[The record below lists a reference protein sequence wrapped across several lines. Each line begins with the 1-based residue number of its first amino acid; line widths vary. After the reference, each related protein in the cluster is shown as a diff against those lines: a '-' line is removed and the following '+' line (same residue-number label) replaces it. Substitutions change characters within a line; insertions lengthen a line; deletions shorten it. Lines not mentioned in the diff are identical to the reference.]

1 MYLKKVGLNMN
12 LEAAKQARLKA
23 YVPYS
28 KFKVGAAIELND
40 GTIIHGANI
49 ENSSFG
55 LTSCAER
62 NALFSL
68 ISQGYDPKDIKEITI
83 IGSSKG
89 PISPCGA
96 CRQVMSELVPSSAKI
111 FLANLEDE
119 VYETS
124 TKELLPFGFDL
135 ETDRI

>member
-1 MYLKKVGLNMN
+1 MN

-28 KFKVGAAIELND
+28 RFKVGAAIVLND

-68 ISQGYDPKDIKEITI
+68 ISQGYDPKEIKEITI
-83 IGSSKG
+83 IGGSKG

-96 CRQVMSELVPSSAKI
+96 CRQVMSELIPKNTKI
-111 FLANLEDE
+111 YLANLEDE
-119 VYETS
+119 IYETS
-124 TKELLPFGFDL
+124 VNELLPFGFDL
-135 ETDRI
+135 DKDRV

>member
-1 MYLKKVGLNMN
+1 MN
-12 LEAAKQARLKA
+12 LKAAKQARLKA

-28 KFKVGAAIELND
+28 KFKVGAAIVLND

-68 ISQGYDPKDIKEITI
+68 ISQGYDPKEIKEITI
-83 IGSSKG
+83 IGGSKG

-96 CRQVMSELVPSSAKI
+96 CRQVMSELVPKNTKI
-111 FLANLEDE
+111 YLANLEE
-119 VYETS
+119 EIYETS
-124 TKELLPFGFDL
+124 VSELLPFGFDL
-135 ETDRI
+135 DKDRV

>member
-1 MYLKKVGLNMN
+1 MN

-28 KFKVGAAIELND
+28 KFKVGAAIVLND

-68 ISQGYDPKDIKEITI
+68 ISQGYDPKEIKEITI
-83 IGSSKG
+83 IGGSKG

-96 CRQVMSELVPSSAKI
+96 CRQVMSELVPKNTKI
-111 FLANLEDE
+111 YLANLEDE
-119 VYETS
+119 IYETS
-124 TKELLPFGFDL
+124 VNELLPFGFDL
-135 ETDRI
+135 DKDRV

>member
-1 MYLKKVGLNMN
+1 MN
-12 LEAAKQARLKA
+12 IKAAKAARLKA

-28 KFKVGAAIELND
+28 NFKVGAAIELND

-68 ISQGYDPKDIKEITI
+68 ISQGYDPKEIKEITI
-83 IGSSKG
+83 IGGSKG

-96 CRQVMSELVPSSAKI
+96 CRQVMSELIPKATKI
-111 FLANLEDE
+111 FLTNLEDE
-119 VYETS
+119 IYET
-124 TKELLPFGFDL
+124 TIEALLPFGFDL
-135 ETDRI
+135 FEDRV

>member
-1 MYLKKVGLNMN
+1 MN

-28 KFKVGAAIELND
+28 KFKVGAAIVLND

-68 ISQGYDPKDIKEITI
+68 ISQGYDPKEIKEITI
-83 IGSSKG
+83 IGGSKG

-96 CRQVMSELVPSSAKI
+96 CRQVMSELVPKNTKI
-111 FLANLEDE
+111 YLSNLEDE
-119 VYETS
+119 IYETS
-124 TKELLPFGFDL
+124 VSELLPFGFDL
-135 ETDRI
+135 DKDRV

>member
-1 MYLKKVGLNMN
+1 MN
-12 LEAAKQARLKA
+12 LESAKKARLKA

-28 KFKVGAAIELND
+28 KFQVGAAIVLND

-49 ENSSFG
+49 ENSSYG

-68 ISQGYDPKDIKEITI
+68 ISQGYDPKEIKEITI
-83 IGSSKG
+83 IGNSKG

-96 CRQVMSELVPSSAKI
+96 CRQVMRELIPNTTKI
-111 FLANLEDE
+111 YLANLEDK

-124 TKELLPFGFDL
+124 IEELLPFGFDL
-135 ETDRI
+135 FEDRV

>member
-1 MYLKKVGLNMN
+1 MN
-12 LEAAKQARLKA
+12 IEAAKKARLKA

-28 KFKVGAAIELND
+28 NFKVGAAIELND

-49 ENSSFG
+49 ENSSYG
-55 LTSCAER
+55 LSSCAER

-68 ISQGYDPKDIKEITI
+68 ISQGYDPKEIKEITI

-96 CRQVMSELVPSSAKI
+96 CRQVMSELVPKTAKI
-111 FLANLEDE
+111 FLTNLENE
-119 VYETS
+119 VQETS
-124 TKELLPFGFDL
+124 IEGLLPYGFDL
-135 ETDRI
+135 YKDRV

>member
-1 MYLKKVGLNMN
+1 MN
-12 LEAAKQARLKA
+12 LKAAKQARLKA

-28 KFKVGAAIELND
+28 KFKVGAAIVLND

-68 ISQGYDPKDIKEITI
+68 ISQGYDPKEIKEITI
-83 IGSSKG
+83 IGGSKG

-96 CRQVMSELVPSSAKI
+96 CRQVMSELVPKNTKI
-111 FLANLEDE
+111 YLANLEDE
-119 VYETS
+119 IYETS
-124 TKELLPFGFDL
+124 VSELLPFGFDL
-135 ETDRI
+135 DKDRV

>member
-1 MYLKKVGLNMN
+1 MN

-28 KFKVGAAIELND
+28 KFKVGAAIVLND

-68 ISQGYDPKDIKEITI
+68 ISQGYDPKEIKEITI
-83 IGSSKG
+83 IGGSKG

-96 CRQVMSELVPSSAKI
+96 CRQVMSELIPKNTKI
-111 FLANLEDE
+111 YLANLEDE
-119 VYETS
+119 IYETS
-124 TKELLPFGFDL
+124 VSELLPFGFDL
-135 ETDRI
+135 DKDRV

>member
-68 ISQGYDPKDIKEITI
+68 ISRGYDPKEIKEITI
-83 IGSSKG
+83 IGSSKE

-96 CRQVMSELVPSSAKI
+96 CRQVMSELVPESATI
-111 FLANLEDE
+111 YLTNLEKL
-119 VYETS
+119 VKETN
-124 TKELLPFGFDL
+124 TKELLPYNFDL
-135 ETDRI
+135 KKDRT

>member
-1 MYLKKVGLNMN
+1 MN

-28 KFKVGAAIELND
+28 KFKVGAAIVLND

-68 ISQGYDPKDIKEITI
+68 ISQGYDPKEIKEITI
-83 IGSSKG
+83 IGGSKG

-96 CRQVMSELVPSSAKI
+96 CRQVMSELVPKNTKI
-111 FLANLEDE
+111 YLANLEDE
-119 VYETS
+119 IYETS
-124 TKELLPFGFDL
+124 VSELLPFGFDL
-135 ETDRI
+135 DKDRV

>member
-1 MYLKKVGLNMN
+1 MN
-12 LEAAKQARLKA
+12 IKAAKAARLKA

-28 KFKVGAAIELND
+28 NFKVGAAIELND

-68 ISQGYDPKDIKEITI
+68 ISQGYDPKEIKEITI
-83 IGSSKG
+83 IGGSKG

-96 CRQVMSELVPSSAKI
+96 CRQVMSELIPKATKI
-111 FLANLEDE
+111 FFN
-119 VYETS
+119 
-124 TKELLPFGFDL
+124 
-135 ETDRI
+135 

>member
-1 MYLKKVGLNMN
+1 MN
-12 LEAAKQARLKA
+12 LEAAKKARLKA

-28 KFKVGAAIELND
+28 KFQVGAAIELND

-49 ENSSFG
+49 ENSSYG

-68 ISQGYDPKDIKEITI
+68 ISQGYDPKEIKSITV
-83 IGSSKG
+83 IGASKG

-96 CRQVMSELVPSSAKI
+96 CRQVMSELVPKTTKI
-111 FLANLEDE
+111 YLSNLEDK

-124 TKELLPFGFDL
+124 LEELLPFGFDL
-135 ETDRI
+135 FEDRV

>member
-1 MYLKKVGLNMN
+1 MN

-28 KFKVGAAIELND
+28 NFKVGAAIELND

-68 ISQGYDPKDIKEITI
+68 ISQGYDPKEIKEITI
-83 IGSSKG
+83 IGGSKG

-96 CRQVMSELVPSSAKI
+96 CRQVMSELIPKATKI
-111 FLANLEDE
+111 FLTNLEDE
-119 VYETS
+119 IYET
-124 TKELLPFGFDL
+124 TIEALLPFGFDL
-135 ETDRI
+135 FEDRV

>member
-1 MYLKKVGLNMN
+1 MN

-28 KFKVGAAIELND
+28 KFKVGAAIVLND

-68 ISQGYDPKDIKEITI
+68 ISQGYDPKEIKEITI
-83 IGSSKG
+83 IGGSKG

-96 CRQVMSELVPSSAKI
+96 CRQVMSELIPKNTKI
-111 FLANLEDE
+111 YLANLEDE
-119 VYETS
+119 IYETS
-124 TKELLPFGFDL
+124 VNELLPFGFDL
-135 ETDRI
+135 DKDRV